1 MFKNRLR
8 IIRENMGLSQE
19 EFGKL
24 MKVTQRTQTNYER
37 GLSYPD
43 VSYIELLAQN
53 GADIVY
59 LMTGSP
65 AAIDSLSDDEKEL
78 LQNYKMANQVEK
90 HVLLTVARSFLE
102 DYR

>member
-8 IIRENMGLSQE
+8 TIREDMGLSQE

-37 GLSYPD
+37 GLSYPG
-43 VSYIELLAQN
+43 VSYLELLAQY

-65 AAIDSLSDDEKEL
+65 TTMDSLSDDEKEL

-90 HVLLTVARSFLE
+90 QVLLTVARSFLKNN
-102 DYR
+102 D